1 MQNPQTLWIA
11 VKTWRGT
18 PDEAKGFRSRAEAEK
33 QERAWRESINPDY
46 DATAVIPLVLEA

>member
-1 MQNPQTLWIA
+1 MLWIA

-33 QERAWRESINPDY
+33 QEQAWREVINPDY
-46 DATAVIPLVLEA
+46 DATAVIPLIVED